1 MKGRN
6 KAWFFIGALAFTTA
20 VMAPAPATAQKPTK
34 INGVIAG
41 RSGANMMVRTAT
53 GTTTVTLN
61 ESTKVEEKKGALKLK
76 HSTMA
81 VTSLIPGLKVEVDG
95 TPGPNSSLIA
105 TTVKFSAGDLQTAN
119 EISGG
124 VNPTAEQAAANQKA
138 IDANQQAIAKNAQGV
153 AANKAG
159 EDSLNAR
166 MNNMGSYEVKATA
179 TVYFANGSAVI
190 DAKGK
195 TDLQALAARTK
206 GISGYMVQV
215 AGYASAT
222 GNAAVNDK
230 LTDERAQNV
239 IEYLEQTGN
248 VPLYRMLAPA
258 AMGSSH
264 PAATQ
269 RHRRGAGRESPRG
282 RDDRGEQGRGRQLS
296 GAKNEMPGRGRDSRP
311 RPHR

>member
-1 MKGRN
+1 MQYPPFLDQGEQMMGRS
-6 KAWFFIGALAFTTA
+6 KAWFYLGAVALATVA
-20 VMAPAPATAQKPTK
+20 MVPAPVSAQKATK
-34 INGVIAG
+34 VNGVIAG

-76 HSTMA
+76 HSSMA

-95 TPGPNSSLIA
+95 APGPNNTIVA

-119 EISGG
+119 EIAGG
-124 VNPTAEQAAANQKA
+124 VNPTAQQSAANQKA

-166 MNNMGSYEVKATA
+166 MNNMGNYEVKATA
-179 TVYFANGSAVI
+179 TVYFANGSTVI

-195 TDLQALAARTK
+195 SDLQALAAKTK
-206 GISGYMVQV
+206 GINGYMVQV

-239 IEYLEQTGN
+239 IEFLEQTGN

-264 PAATQ
+264 PAASNATAEGQ
-269 RHRRGAGRESPRG
+269 AENRRVVVTIVVNKGVAG
-282 RDDRGEQGRGRQLS
+282 
-296 GAKNEMPGRGRDSRP
+296 N
-311 RPHR
+311 

>member
-1 MKGRN
+1 MQYPPFLEQGEQMMGRS
-6 KAWFFIGALAFTTA
+6 KAWFYLGAVALATVA
-20 VMAPAPATAQKPTK
+20 MAPAPVSAQKATK
-34 INGVIAG
+34 VNGVIAG

-76 HSTMA
+76 HSSMA

-95 TPGPNSSLIA
+95 TPGPNNTIVA

-119 EISGG
+119 EIAGG
-124 VNPTAEQAAANQKA
+124 VNPTAQQSAANQKA

-166 MNNMGSYEVKATA
+166 MNNMGNYEVKATA
-179 TVYFANGSAVI
+179 TVYFANGSTVI

-195 TDLQALAARTK
+195 SDLQALAAKTK
-206 GISGYMVQV
+206 GINGYMVQV

-239 IEYLEQTGN
+239 IEFLEQTGN

-264 PAATQ
+264 PAASNATAEGQ
-269 RHRRGAGRESPRG
+269 AENRRVVVTIVVNKGVAG
-282 RDDRGEQGRGRQLS
+282 
-296 GAKNEMPGRGRDSRP
+296 N
-311 RPHR
+311 

>member
-1 MKGRN
+1 MMGRS
-6 KAWFFIGALAFTTA
+6 KTWFHLGALTLATVA
-20 VMAPAPATAQKPTK
+20 VAPAPVSAQKPTK
-34 INGVIAG
+34 IVGVIAG
-41 RSGANMMVRTAT
+41 RSGANMIVRTAT

-76 HSTMA
+76 HSSMA
-81 VTSLIPGLKVEVDG
+81 ATSLIPGLKVEVDG

-119 EISGG
+119 EIGGG
-124 VNPTAEQAAANQKA
+124 VNPTAQQSAANQKA
-138 IDANQQAIAKNAQGV
+138 IDSNQQAIARNAQGV
-153 AANKAG
+153 AVNKAG

-166 MNNMGSYEVKATA
+166 MNNMGNYEVKATA
-179 TVYFANGSAVI
+179 TVLFANGSSVI

-195 TDLQALAARTK
+195 SDLQALAAKAK
-206 GISGYMVQV
+206 GINGYMVQV
-215 AGYASAT
+215 AGYASST
-222 GNAAVNDK
+222 GNAAINDK

-264 PAATQ
+264 PAATNATAEGQ
-269 RHRRGAGRESPRG
+269 AENRRVVVTIVVNKGVAGS
-282 RDDRGEQGRGRQLS
+282 
-296 GAKNEMPGRGRDSRP
+296 
-311 RPHR
+311 

>member
-1 MKGRN
+1 MQYPPFLDQGEQMMGRS
-6 KAWFFIGALAFTTA
+6 KAWFYLGAVALATVA
-20 VMAPAPATAQKPTK
+20 MAPAPVSAQKATK
-34 INGVIAG
+34 VNGVIAG

-76 HSTMA
+76 HSSMA

-95 TPGPNSSLIA
+95 TPGPNNTIVA

-119 EISGG
+119 EIAGG
-124 VNPTAEQAAANQKA
+124 VNPTAQQSAANQKA
-138 IDANQQAIAKNAQGV
+138 IDA
-153 AANKAG
+153 
-159 EDSLNAR
+159 
-166 MNNMGSYEVKATA
+166 
-179 TVYFANGSAVI
+179 
-190 DAKGK
+190 KGK
-195 TDLQALAARTK
+195 SDLQALAAKTK
-206 GISGYMVQV
+206 GINGYMVQV

-239 IEYLEQTGN
+239 IEFLEQTGN

-264 PAATQ
+264 PAASNATAEGQ
-269 RHRRGAGRESPRG
+269 AENRRVVVTIVVNKGVAG
-282 RDDRGEQGRGRQLS
+282 
-296 GAKNEMPGRGRDSRP
+296 N
-311 RPHR
+311 